1 MGQNTPAATREFTW
15 RWRIFAITWL
25 AYFGFYL
32 TRKSFAVAKIGMG
45 ADEALGAA
53 NYAAAPM
60 TARSDGRLGLTDASM
75 SWIDGAYL
83 TAYALGQFVWGVAGD
98 KVGPRWVVLCGLLGS
113 VVVAVLMGASTL
125 TLAFAFFFCLQGAFQ
140 ATG

>member
-1 MGQNTPAATREFTW
+1 MGQPATTNPRNSYW

-53 NYAAAPM
+53 NYSAAPM
-60 TARSDGRLGLTDASM
+60 SPRPDGRLGLTDASM

-83 TAYALGQFVWGVAGD
+83 TAYALGQFVWGIAGD
-98 KVGPRWVVLCGLLGS
+98 KVGPRWVVLTGMIGS
-113 VVVAVLMGASTL
+113 VVAAVLMGASSL
-125 TLAFAFFFCLQGAFQ
+125 TIMLGVF
-140 ATG
+140 